1 VGLGPGSYAIGFLAG
16 VLTIL
21 SPCVLPLLPIVLGS
35 ALASHRYG
43 AIALSVGAAL
53 SFTVVGLFV
62 ATIGFAAGLD
72 GDVFRMIGGVL
83 LLGFAALLFSQS
95 LQDRFAFLATPLG
108 ARAQAAIGRLN
119 PTGLAGQATLGLL
132 LGFVW
137 SPCVGPTLGIAT
149 TLAAQRQTLPQ
160 VAAVMLLFGLG
171 AALPMLLVGI
181 LGRETLV
188 RWRGG
193 LLEAGKRGKQ
203 ILGATMVV
211 LAVVILTGT
220 DRKLETV
227 LVASSPHWLTALTT
241 RY

>member
-21 SPCVLPLLPIVLGS
+21 SPCVLPLLPIVLGG

-43 AIALSVGAAL
+43 GIALSVGAAL
-53 SFTVVGLFV
+53 SFTAVGLFV

-72 GDVFRMIGGVL
+72 GDLFRAVVGVL
-83 LLGFAALLFSQS
+83 LLGFAALLLSQS
-95 LQDRFAFLATPLG
+95 LQDRFTFAASPLG

-119 PTGLAGQATLGLL
+119 PTGLGGQATLGLL

-137 SPCVGPTLGIAT
+137 SPCVGPTLGIAA

-160 VAAVMLLFGLG
+160 VTAVMLLFGLG
-171 AALPMLLVGI
+171 AALPMLLVGM
-181 LGRETLV
+181 LGREALM

-193 LLEAGKRGKQ
+193 LLVVGKRGKQ
-203 ILGATMVV
+203 ILGVAMAV
-211 LAVVILTGT
+211 LAIVILTGS
-220 DRKLETV
+220 DRQFETV
-227 LVASSPHWLTALTT
+227 LVAWSPHWLTALTT

>member
-1 VGLGPGSYAIGFLAG
+1 MGLGPGSYAIGFLAG

-72 GDVFRMIGGVL
+72 GDVFRAIGGVL
-83 LLGFAALLFSQS
+83 LLGFAALLLSQS
-95 LQDRFAFLATPLG
+95 LQDRFAFAATPVG
-108 ARAQAAIGRLN
+108 ARAQAAIDRLN

-181 LGRETLV
+181 LGRETLG

-203 ILGATMVV
+203 ILGATMAV
-211 LAVVILTGT
+211 LAVVILTGA
-220 DRKLETV
+220 DRQIETV